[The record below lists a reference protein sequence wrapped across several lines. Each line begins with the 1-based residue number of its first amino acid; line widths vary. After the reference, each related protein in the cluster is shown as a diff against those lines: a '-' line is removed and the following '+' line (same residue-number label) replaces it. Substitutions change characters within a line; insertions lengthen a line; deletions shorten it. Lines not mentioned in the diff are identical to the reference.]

1 MEEKY
6 LMFFKGTYGFTDV
19 VVLKFGSGFFSIC
32 SKVTSDEFSDVKSVF
47 NVVPFRYQLI
57 LR

>member
-1 MEEKY
+1 MEEKI
-6 LMFFKGTYGFTDV
+6 FNVFKGTYCFADG
-19 VVLKFGSGFFSIC
+19 VVLNFGSGFFSIR

-47 NVVPFRYQLI
+47 NVVPFQYQLI